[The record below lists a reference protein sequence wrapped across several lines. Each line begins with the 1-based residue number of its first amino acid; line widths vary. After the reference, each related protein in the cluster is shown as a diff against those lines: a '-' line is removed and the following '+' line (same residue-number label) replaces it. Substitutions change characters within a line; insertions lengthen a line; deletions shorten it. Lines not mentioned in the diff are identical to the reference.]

1 MSYTT
6 NNPHDF
12 DWFQNF
18 TNPIRHKKNC
28 AVVVGVILSNF
39 FGVKYHVLLP
49 FFLMSL
55 AISGNDFF
63 NLYDQA
69 KNRVCTSKI
78 ESNRPFL
85 LN

>member
-1 MSYTT
+1 MLY
-6 NNPHDF
+6 F
-12 DWFQNF
+12 
-18 TNPIRHKKNC
+18 PI
-28 AVVVGVILSNF
+28 F